1 MATVGSAAS
10 SSYRAARDWQ
20 RRRADNRAVARF
32 AEFWAALQQVGDVLA
47 EAEKLAKNA
56 NDGGSWRGAGG
67 RRHWNVAT
75 ADEVRSAVRG
85 CRNSL
90 RVLSGQAKRFEPEL
104 IVKDW
109 RR

>member
-1 MATVGSAAS
+1 MATVGSVAS
-10 SSYRAARDWQ
+10 GSYPAARDWQ
-20 RRRADNRAVARF
+20 RRRGDARAIARF

-56 NDGGSWRGAGG
+56 NDGSWRGAGG

>member
-1 MATVGSAAS
+1 MATAS
-10 SSYRAARDWQ
+10 DTYRAARNWQ
-20 RRRADNRAVARF
+20 RRRADNQAIARF

-56 NDGGSWRGAGG
+56 NDGSSWRGAG